1 MAQFDVY
8 DTPVLTLRQQFP
20 YMAVLQ
26 SDRLQKASERI
37 VAPLVPADG
46 CTLPRGLLNIPVM
59 IEEGFGKKKEYLL
72 LLMALTT
79 VSAESLSRPVASI
92 AEARDT
98 ITRSLELLL
107 LR

>member
-8 DTPVLTLRQQFP
+8 DTPLLTLRQQFP

-37 VAPLVPADG
+37 VAPLIEAKGSKV
-46 CTLPRGLLNIPVM
+46 PRGLLNLPVW
-59 IEEGFGKKKEYLL
+59 IEEGREKREYLL

-79 VSAESLSRPVASI
+79 VSAASLSRPVASI
-92 AEARDT
+92 AHSRDE

>member
-37 VAPLVPADG
+37 VAPLVPAEG
-46 CTLPRGLLNIPVM
+46 SKLPKGLLNIPVM
-59 IEEGFGKKKEYLL
+59 IEEGMGKREYLL
-72 LLMALTT
+72 LLMAMTT
-79 VSAESLSRPVASI
+79 VSTDALSRPVASI
-92 AEARDT
+92 AHARDA